1 MIALLL
7 GEESLKSY
15 GIQIGGTLEFLL
27 GGVPFDVM
35 KALGHWSSD
44 TFTLYLQQHATIIAP
59 YIQDHPML
67 HHDASCLLLVSQ
79 LGIMA
84 QYWFHPRFRCSF

>member
-7 GEESLKSY
+7 GEESLKGY

-35 KALGHWSSD
+35 KPLGHWSSD
-44 TFTLYLQQHATIIAP
+44 TFTLYLQ
-59 YIQDHPML
+59 
-67 HHDASCLLLVSQ
+67 
-79 LGIMA
+79 
-84 QYWFHPRFRCSF
+84 